1 MKSPFCLYPAIIF
14 IFMILYLQH
23 CKRNGKNQYGN
34 NYPCDT
40 YAQTDL
46 AVSQALYTLF
56 VVFFIL
62 KQAHYREYESE
73 PSSEHRENYRKNSN
87 NRTFLF
93 RLQRTA
99 TLRAYDGFCV
109 NDCTAIAAIFR
120 FAPASVRIA
129 ISAVIDRTERVVL
142 HRLGHQSEKSRQKL
156 FINSVCIFFVHRGF
170 RCQFYG
176 HSRIVFSS
184 LA

>member
-1 MKSPFCLYPAIIF
+1 
-14 IFMILYLQH
+14 MILYLQH